1 MGETRVLIAAAG
13 AGSRAGLPYPKTLH
27 PVEGRPIL
35 GRILDLLAVLDPEPT
50 IVASPAGRPL
60 VAQFLEAEGRSAHLL
75 TQPSPTGMGD
85 AVLHFDQSPAAIG
98 AGTVV
103 LIWGDI
109 PYLSRATLD
118 ATLAHHR
125 TSGAV
130 LTFPSRH
137 VDRAYTVISRDAD
150 GRVTGLEE
158 TRVTGRA
165 LEPGERDIGVFVFE
179 AGPVLDALRTSASR
193 HDPSSGEHGF
203 LQVIA
208 RLAERGDRVD
218 ALPIATQRELISLNA
233 LSDLETQA

>member
-35 GRILDLLAVLDPEPT
+35 GRILDLLAFLDPEPT
-50 IVASPAGRPL
+50 IVVSPGGRLAVAAFLAG
-60 VAQFLEAEGRSAHLL
+60 EGRSAHLL

-85 AVLHFDQSPAAIG
+85 AVLHFDRSPAAIK

-125 TSGAV
+125 SSGAV

-137 VDRAYTVISRDAD
+137 VDRAYTIVARAAD
-150 GRVTGLEE
+150 GGVTALEE
-158 TRVTGRA
+158 TRVTGKA
-165 LEPGERDIGVFVFE
+165 LEPGERDIGFFVFE
-179 AGPVLDALRTSASR
+179 ARPVLDALRASASR
-193 HDPSSGEHGF
+193 HDPNDGEHGF
-203 LQVIA
+203 LQVVA
-208 RLAERGDRVD
+208 RLAERGERVE
-218 ALPIATQRELISLNA
+218 ALPIATERELISLNA